1 MVPWAAPIG
10 LKTMSGRPTKLDEN
24 ARFRALRLFE
34 ARPDISQRE
43 LAREIG
49 VSVGSANYVV
59 RALVEKGFVKLSNFR
74 ASRDKRR
81 YSYILTP
88 SGLAEKV
95 ALTGR
100 FLARKLDEYEALED
114 EIEQLRV
121 EMDRPNGASAF
132 SDKKT

>member
-1 MVPWAAPIG
+1 
-10 LKTMSGRPTKLDEN
+10 MSGRPTKLDEN
-24 ARFRALRLFE
+24 ARFRALRLLE

-43 LAREIG
+43 LAKEIG

-59 RALVEKGFVKLSNFR
+59 RALVDKGFVKLSNFR
-74 ASRDKRR
+74 VSKDKRR

-114 EIEQLRV
+114 EIEQLRE
-121 EMDRPNGASAF
+121 EMDRRNGASAF